1 MTSDLEYALAEARR
15 ELALAEEALFIAN
28 TGRDKA
34 IAGARMDA
42 LEHYISEL
50 LVGP

>member
-1 MTSDLEYALAEARR
+1 MTSDLEAHLAEARH
-15 ELALAEEALFIAN
+15 ELALAQEALCLAD

-42 LEHYISEL
+42 LEAYISDL
-50 LVGP
+50 LAGP